1 VFNVIVVGADDS
13 PTARRAIE
21 AAAELTIMSAGTLHI
36 VLRTVGK
43 RRGCPPTRRQSSDT
57 WTQAMK

>member
-57 WTQAMK
+57 